1 MKKIAYLDFIRD
13 LLADESEFQA
23 FKTYYQQRL
32 LKSIKIISSRIKKS
46 DLLPYF
52 YEQNWVLKAPD
63 FSFWP
68 LCYDDVCYVE
78 KEDTK
83 SLGAYFLHQWGFFY
97 VQEVSAGLSAQVL
110 SLEKWDKVLDL
121 CAAPGGKTI
130 QLADQL
136 LKLWWGYVVA
146 NEVLNARRKALIFNL
161 NRCGMLNTAVSAYDG
176 TQIGDLA
183 PEFFDKV
190 LVDAPCSWEG
200 MQYKHDKTVHIW
212 DQKSADQLA
221 KLQVQLLISGLKALK
236 VWWTLVYSTC
246 TLNPFENEWVLSEVL
261 STFWKSLEL
270 QEVPIDQK
278 SKGFARFKDQIFLS
292 LNDSE
297 KVARFRPHIQHTGGF
312 FIAKIKKIAPLPYEK
327 SEDKRTFK
335 ESFFDT
341 SSQLQEQVREFLD
354 KNWWIQ
360 RQTGFSFFASQHA
373 IYLTNFA
380 YSDLS
385 KKLFIEKFW
394 IPIFKIGYSWERV
407 PQQGLAMVLGN
418 YAEKN
423 TLEITSDQAQ
433 KLTEN
438 GILKGNFWTQGD
450 FLILTWRKQAFAL
463 AKQWNSEIKVKR

>member
-1 MKKIAYLDFIRD
+1 
-13 LLADESEFQA
+13 
-23 FKTYYQQRL
+23 
-32 LKSIKIISSRIKKS
+32 
-46 DLLPYF
+46 
-52 YEQNWVLKAPD
+52 
-63 FSFWP
+63 
-68 LCYDDVCYVE
+68 
-78 KEDTK
+78 
-83 SLGAYFLHQWGFFY
+83 
-97 VQEVSAGLSAQVL
+97 
-110 SLEKWDKVLDL
+110 
-121 CAAPGGKTI
+121 
-130 QLADQL
+130 
-136 LKLWWGYVVA
+136 
-146 NEVLNARRKALIFNL
+146 
-161 NRCGMLNTAVSAYDG
+161 MLNTAISAYKGED
-176 TQIGDLA
+176 IGDLA
-183 PEFFDKV
+183 PETFDKV
-190 LVDAPCSWEG
+190 LVDAPCSGEG
-200 MQYKHDKTVHIW
+200 MQYKHDKKVQMR
-212 DQKSADQLA
+212 DQKAADKLA
-221 KLQVQLLISGLKALK
+221 KLQTQLLISGIKALK

-278 SKGFARFKDQIFLS
+278 SKGVARFKDQIFLS

-335 ESFFDT
+335 ESLFDT
-341 SSQLQEQVREFLD
+341 SSQFQEQVREFLD

-360 RQTGFSFFASQHA
+360 RQTGFSFLASQHA

-394 IPIFKIGYSWERV
+394 IPIFKIGYSWERI
-407 PQQGLAMVLGN
+407 PQQGLATVLGN

-433 KLTEN
+433 KLTET